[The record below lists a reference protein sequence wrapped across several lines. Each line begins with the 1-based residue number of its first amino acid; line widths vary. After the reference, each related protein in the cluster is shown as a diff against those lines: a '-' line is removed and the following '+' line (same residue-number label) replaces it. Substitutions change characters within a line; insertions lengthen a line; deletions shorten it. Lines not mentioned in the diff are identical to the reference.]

1 MLFDS
6 SAMYNSSAAQPAEA
20 LLHTSAVQ
28 PVGSNNWYRLG
39 FYNKLGSPASLR
51 RLCIYHALH
60 LGSNSSCAVIIV
72 IMQSCSQN
80 APD

>member
-1 MLFDS
+1 MLLS
-6 SAMYNSSAAQPAEA
+6 HRHAVESNQSRASAAQRVFQVE
-20 LLHTSAVQ
+20 SARG
-28 PVGSNNWYRLG
+28 PTL
-39 FYNKLGSPASLR
+39 ASLR